1 MGEINDSAK
10 QILFSGKEYKYCE
23 DITFTF
29 KTEPDVLDEKGDVL
43 STTEKTII
51 VKEFNLDEWEKQSNN
66 VEHME
71 NATFAK
77 YAINVVLDRQIGGT
91 LSSTEFI
98 AMRPREKLK
107 IANYILNNLLSLE
120 DTKSEL
126 IKKK

>member
-1 MGEINDSAK
+1 MKDMDKEMAK
-10 QILFSGKEYKYCE
+10 AKFPDKTHGCCE

-29 KTEPDVLDEKGDVL
+29 KTEPDVLDEKGNVL
-43 STTEKTII
+43 STKEKDII
-51 VKEFNLDEWEKQSNN
+51 VKEFNLDEWEEESNK
-66 VEHME
+66 VDSMA

-77 YAINVVLDRQIGGT
+77 YAINVVLDRQIGGSLT
-91 LSSTEFI
+91 SVEFE

>member
-10 QILFSGKEYKYCE
+10 QVLFSGKEYKYCK

-29 KTEPDVLDEKGDVL
+29 KTEPDVLDKKGDVI
-43 STTEKTII
+43 STTEKTIV
-51 VKEFNLDEWEKQSNN
+51 VKEFNLDEWEAQSNK
-66 VEHME
+66 VEDMA

-77 YAINVVLDRQIGGT
+77 YAINVVLDRQIGGSLT
-91 LSSTEFI
+91 SEEFI

>member
-1 MGEINDSAK
+1 MKELNDSVK
-10 QILFSGKEYKYCE
+10 QALFPDKTHGSCE

-29 KTEPDVLDEKGDVL
+29 KTEPDVLDEKGNVL
-43 STTEKTII
+43 STTEKTIV
-51 VKEFNLDEWEKQSNN
+51 VKEFNLDEWEEQSNK

-77 YAINVVLDRQIGGT
+77 YAINVVLDRKIGGSLT
-91 LSSTEFI
+91 STEFE